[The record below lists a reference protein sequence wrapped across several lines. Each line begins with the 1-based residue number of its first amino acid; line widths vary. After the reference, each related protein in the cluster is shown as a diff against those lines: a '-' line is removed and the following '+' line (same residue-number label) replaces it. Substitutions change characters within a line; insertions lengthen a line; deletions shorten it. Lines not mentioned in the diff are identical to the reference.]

1 MAMLEELCEAVRSGN
16 IEESKILTK
25 RALDVD
31 LDPIVVIEQ
40 GLAKG
45 LRAVGEAFGRGE
57 AFLTDLMFAAEA
69 MKVSTSL
76 VDPVLRSKHKQ
87 RQFRGTVLIGTVEGD
102 IHDIGKSIVA
112 ATLEA
117 HGFNVVDLGT
127 DVPSTT
133 FLEKATEMKPNI
145 LGMSALLSTTMPQQK
160 TVIDGLV
167 TQQLREMVKVMVGGA
182 AVSPDWATEIGADAY
197 GVDANDA
204 AAKAIRLAGSS
215 ETFSSQ
221 YAQPQNDLDE

>member
-1 MAMLEELCEAVRSGN
+1 MSHTAILEELCEAVRSGN

-25 RALDVD
+25 RALNANP
-31 LDPIVVIEQ
+31 DPIVVIEQ

-45 LRAVGEAFGRGE
+45 LRTIGEAFGRGE
-57 AFLTDLMFAAEA
+57 AFITDLMFAAQA
-69 MKVSTSL
+69 MKASMTL

-87 RQFRGTVLIGTVEGD
+87 RQFRGAILIGTVEGD

-127 DVPSTT
+127 DVPSAT
-133 FLEKATEMKPNI
+133 FLEKAMEMKPNI

-167 TQQLREMVKVMVGGA
+167 TQELREMVKVMVGGA
-182 AVSPDWATEIGADAY
+182 PVSLDWATEIGADAY

-204 AAKAIRLAGSS
+204 ADKAIRLVGSS
-215 ETFSSQ
+215 GTVSMSIGASEK
-221 YAQPQNDLDE
+221 

>member
-1 MAMLEELCEAVRSGN
+1 MMNDTTPILEQLCEAVKSGDV
-16 IEESKILTK
+16 ERCKVLTK

-40 GLAKG
+40 GLARG
-45 LRAVGEAFGRGE
+45 LRTIGEAFGRGE

-69 MKVSTSL
+69 MKASTSL
-76 VDPVLRSKHKQ
+76 VEPVLRSKQKQ
-87 RQFRGTVLIGTVEGD
+87 REYGGTVLIGTVEGD

-117 HGFNVVDLGT
+117 HGFKVVDLGT

-133 FLEKATEMKPNI
+133 FVTKSSELAPNI
-145 LGMSALLSTTMPQQK
+145 LAMSALLSTTMLQQK
-160 TVIDGLV
+160 TVIDNLKTRGLK
-167 TQQLREMVKVMVGGA
+167 ENVKVMVGGA
-182 AVSPDWATEIGADAY
+182 PVSADWATEIGADAY

-204 AAKAIRLAGSS
+204 AVKALELVGSS
-215 ETFSSQ
+215 R
-221 YAQPQNDLDE
+221 